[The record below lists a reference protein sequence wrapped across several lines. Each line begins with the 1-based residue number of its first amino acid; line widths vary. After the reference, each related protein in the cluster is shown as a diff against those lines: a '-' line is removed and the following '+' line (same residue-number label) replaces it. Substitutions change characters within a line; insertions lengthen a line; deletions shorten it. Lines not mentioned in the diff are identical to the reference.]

1 MAEAHK
7 INDGLYVVPLGDGKV
22 QLRTLI
28 QKDEDKEEWRC
39 ENLSRQ
45 DTYKLMTLSK
55 TASTRI
61 TRAHMVM

>member
-28 QKDEDKEEWRC
+28 QKDQDKEEWRC

-45 DTYKLMTLSK
+45 DTYKLMSFL
-55 TASTRI
+55 RNE
-61 TRAHMVM
+61 VLYLC

>member
-28 QKDEDKEEWRC
+28 QKDQDKEEWRC

-45 DTYKLMTLSK
+45 DTYKLMTFL
-55 TASTRI
+55 RNE
-61 TRAHMVM
+61 VLYLC

>member
-28 QKDEDKEEWRC
+28 EKDEDKEEWRC

-45 DTYKLMTLSK
+45 DTYKLMSFL
-55 TASTRI
+55 RNE
-61 TRAHMVM
+61 VLYLC

>member
-1 MAEAHK
+1 MAEAYK
-7 INDGLYVVPLGDGKV
+7 INDGLYVMPLGDGKV

-45 DTYKLMTLSK
+45 DTYKLMTFL
-55 TASTRI
+55 RNE
-61 TRAHMVM
+61 VLYLC

>member
-28 QKDEDKEEWRC
+28 QEDEYEEEWKC
-39 ENLSRQ
+39 KNLSRQ
-45 DTYKLMTLSK
+45 DTYKLMLFLRNEVSYLC
-55 TASTRI
+55 
-61 TRAHMVM
+61 

>member
-28 QKDEDKEEWRC
+28 QKDEGQEEWRC
-39 ENLSRQ
+39 TNLSRQ
-45 DTYKLMTLSK
+45 DANKLMTFL
-55 TASTRI
+55 RNELLY
-61 TRAHMVM
+61 RC

>member
-7 INDGLYVVPLGDGKV
+7 INDGLYVVQLGDGKV

-28 QKDEDKEEWRC
+28 QKDEDNEEWKC

-45 DTYKLMTLSK
+45 DTYKLMSFL
-55 TASTRI
+55 RNE
-61 TRAHMVM
+61 VLYLC

>member
-7 INDGLYVVPLGDGKV
+7 INDGLYVVLLGDGNV

-28 QKDEDKEEWRC
+28 QKDEDNEEWKC

-45 DTYKLMTLSK
+45 DTYKLMLFL
-55 TASTRI
+55 RNE
-61 TRAHMVM
+61 VLYLC

>member
-45 DTYKLMTLSK
+45 DTYKLMTFL
-55 TASTRI
+55 RNE
-61 TRAHMVM
+61 VLYLC

>member
-1 MAEAHK
+1 MTEVHK

-22 QLRTLI
+22 QLRILI

-45 DTYKLMTLSK
+45 DTYKLMSFL
-55 TASTRI
+55 RNE
-61 TRAHMVM
+61 VLYLC

>member
-28 QKDEDKEEWRC
+28 QEDEDEEEWRC
-39 ENLSRQ
+39 KNLSSQ
-45 DTYKLMTLSK
+45 DTYKLMTFLR
-55 TASTRI
+55 TE
-61 TRAHMVM
+61 VLYLC